1 MKKST
6 KKQLFAIGCGVAFCF
21 LIHFYYSKK
30 VIPDETTSW
39 MNFIYS
45 SLAITKDHSL
55 SRNRSIFFLETSHIN
70 KNEIILNARQCC
82 AVESAAIMN
91 PTMTVYLF
99 IFTDAVNY
107 NNKTKNYL
115 DHLMNYKNIIIKH
128 KNLLEFVKHTPIEE
142 WWNKTDVLKTSLW
155 PTVHI
160 SDILRL
166 ITIWKYGGIYFDTD
180 VIVKSSFE
188 EIGNFAGAEDSKLV
202 ANGIFGF
209 EKTGIG
215 YSIIEACLQELIK
228 DFRGDLWIHNGPRVL
243 TVTLQKFCG
252 TPDTNLMTY
261 DRCSGFT
268 VFPTAVFYPIHWS
281 NWRKYFQR
289 DDEDNTMAAI
299 KKSLVIHVWN
309 KLSSSTVIKVGSDL
323 PEIIND
329 KLKVMKCEVNN

>member
-6 KKQLFAIGCGVAFCF
+6 KRKLIAIGCGVVFCF
-21 LIHFYYSKK
+21 LIHFYYRKK

-39 MNFIYS
+39 MNFT
-45 SLAITKDHSL
+45 ITKDHL
-55 SRNRSIFFLETSHIN
+55 FPRNRSIFFLETSHIN
-70 KNEIILNARQCC
+70 KSEIILNARQCC

-91 PTMTVYLF
+91 PTMTVHLF
-99 IFTDAVNY
+99 IFTDA
-107 NNKTKNYL
+107 
-115 DHLMNYKNIIIKH
+115 
-128 KNLLEFVKHTPIEE
+128 FVKDTPIEE
-142 WWNKTDVLKTSLW
+142 WWNKTNVLKTSLW

-180 VIVKSSFE
+180 VVVKSSFE
-188 EIGNFAGAEDSKLV
+188 EIGNFAGAEDSNLV

-252 TPDTNLMTY
+252 TQNTNLMTY

-268 VFPTAVFYPIHWS
+268 VFPTAAFYPIHWS
-281 NWRKYFQR
+281 EWQRYFQL
-289 DDEDNTMAAI
+289 DDKHKTMTTI
-299 KKSLVIHVWN
+299 EKSLVIHVWN
-309 KLSSSTVIKVGSDL
+309 KLSSSTIIKVGSDV
-323 PEIIND
+323 PYARIANKYCPQIY
-329 KLKVMKCEVNN
+329 NNCGETF